1 MNLGFPV
8 LGIIALIL
16 ATWTTNAVNAFSGG
30 LALINVFDIPKKRK
44 VAVGAAGAIG
54 TLLAVVGIL
63 NYFTPIMSVLSA
75 MVPPVAGV
83 MIAAYWLINKGDRTK
98 WQPTPGV
105 NKLGVFH
112 G

>member
-1 MNLGFPV
+1 M
-8 LGIIALIL
+8 
-16 ATWTTNAVNAFSGG
+16 
-30 LALINVFDIPKKRK
+30 INVFDIPKERK

-105 NKLGVFH
+105 NKLGVFMAN
-112 G
+112 GAAVGAFR